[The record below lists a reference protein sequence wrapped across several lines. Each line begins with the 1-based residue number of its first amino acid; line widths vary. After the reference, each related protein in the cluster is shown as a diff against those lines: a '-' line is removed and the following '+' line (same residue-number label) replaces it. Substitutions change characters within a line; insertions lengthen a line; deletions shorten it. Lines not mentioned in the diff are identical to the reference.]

1 MTSQV
6 KSISNKLNDVSSK
19 LDKVKGE
26 ITRLQVGIRNSDR
39 DLAKSK
45 DNLEALSLEIKGLEK
60 EMTEANQTRE
70 QIKNDAQ
77 ELTEKVITVERF
89 KCMDNTD

>member
-1 MTSQV
+1 MKQFYLKV
-6 KSISNKLNDVSSK
+6 KAISNKLNEVSTK

-45 DNLEALSLEIKGLEK
+45 DNLETLTLEIKGLEK
-60 EMTEANQTRE
+60 EMTDANVTRE
-70 QIKNDAQ
+70 KIKNDAQ
-77 ELTEKVITVERF
+77 ELTEKVRRP
-89 KCMDNTD
+89 

>member
-1 MTSQV
+1 LKQFYLKV
-6 KSISNKLNDVSSK
+6 KAISNKLNEVSTK

-45 DNLEALSLEIKGLEK
+45 DNLETLTLEIKGLEK
-60 EMTEANQTRE
+60 EMTDANVTRE
-70 QIKNDAQ
+70 KIKNDAQ
-77 ELTEKVITVERF
+77 ELTEKVRRP
-89 KCMDNTD
+89 